1 MGNAD
6 CLNKVYLMLEY
17 VCAETTDTYLKPGP
31 FMLENCSWNDGSDN
45 I

>member
-17 VCAETTDTYLKPGP
+17 LSVETTDVYLKPCA
-31 FMLENCSWNDGSDN
+31 FMLD
-45 I
+45 